1 MLTAN
6 EKTGWRKWL
15 GISKKQK
22 KKAYKECGRRPFVS
36 YLFYINARI
45 EPVPNQS
52 SS

>member
-1 MLTAN
+1 M
-6 EKTGWRKWL
+6 RKL
-15 GISKKQK
+15 DEENDLVFQKSKK